1 MKNFDTQTF
10 RRYDREYRNLDD
22 LLIICHRMLCAR
34 ANETHDNEQPT
45 AYKKLKKQCDRID
58 LIRRQLKND
67 YFETK

>member
-1 MKNFDTQTF
+1 MKNFDEQAY
-10 RRYDREYRNLDD
+10 RRQNQAYNNLDD
-22 LLIICHRMLCAR
+22 LLLICHRMLCAR

-58 LIRRQLKND
+58 LIRRQLKKD